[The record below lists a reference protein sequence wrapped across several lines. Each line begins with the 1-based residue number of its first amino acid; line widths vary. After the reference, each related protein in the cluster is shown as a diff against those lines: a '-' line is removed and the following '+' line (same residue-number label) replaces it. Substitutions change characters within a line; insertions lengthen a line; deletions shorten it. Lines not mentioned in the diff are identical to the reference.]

1 MPELLDPFEPDDR
14 IERAL
19 AESRSHLLGNIPQ
32 PGLGSVS
39 ARADAVRRRRRLF
52 TAAGGTALAVLTI
65 TGVRLASAPA
75 EPQPGPAAPNNYT
88 MNTTLTSHTSTW
100 AGEGIEVLAPDRPTL
115 NVPGSLYD
123 VEFAD
128 DRHGYAL
135 AADCRALPTCTLT
148 FARSDDGGDEWQT
161 LAAPI
166 ATATP
171 ETLPDLVVLNGTEL
185 VLGGSWHSPDSGRT
199 WAATPVDDAPLAAIP
214 ANGRLFV
221 AGDGLRVRLAGA
233 GGRAAKLTTV
243 PAGLTVRWA
252 AAGPARDGAWWIT
265 GTSDGKPQIAVS
277 RDAGRTW
284 LTTTLSVLNGD
295 IGNIR
300 IATGKDQIYAVVTGR
315 ATIDGTHQAGSPILG
330 LFRSTDNGQTFALFE
345 GFPPAAAEDTV
356 PLPDGR
362 VLMAVDTDPGTWWV
376 AASGQ
381 QGGSKIT
388 ALPQVSR
395 VHRTGAGYVAFG
407 VWGMDWAA
415 FSPDGMSWRRLGLR

>member
-65 TGVRLASAPA
+65 TGVRLASTPG
-75 EPQPGPAAPNNYT
+75 EPTPGPAAPNQYAI
-88 MNTTLTSHTSTW
+88 NTSVTSHTSTW
-100 AGEGIEVLAPDRPTL
+100 SGEGIEVLAPDRSTL
-115 NVPGSLYD
+115 NVPGLLYD

-135 AADCRALPTCTLT
+135 AADCHALPTCTLT
-148 FARSDDGGDEWQT
+148 LARSDDGGDEWQRLQT
-161 LAAPI
+161 PVPA
-166 ATATP
+166 ATP
-171 ETLPDLVVLNGTEL
+171 ETLPDLMVLNGTEL
-185 VLGGSWHSPDSGRT
+185 VLGGAWHSPDSGRT
-199 WAATPVDDAPLAAIP
+199 WAATPVDDSPLTSIP
-214 ANGRLFV
+214 ANSRLFL
-221 AGDGLRVRLAGA
+221 ASDGLRVRQAAA
-233 GGRAAKLTTV
+233 GGRAAKLGTV
-243 PAGLTVRWA
+243 PSGLTVTWA
-252 AAGPARDGAWWIT
+252 APGPARDGAWWVT
-265 GTSDGKPQIAVS
+265 GFSGGKPQIAVS

-284 LTTTLSVLNGD
+284 QLTPVSVLSGVV
-295 IGNIR
+295 GGIR
-300 IATGKDQIYAVVTGR
+300 IAIGKDQIYAVVTGR
-315 ATIDGTHQAGSPILG
+315 ATIDGTRQAASPILG
-330 LFRSTDNGQTFALFE
+330 LFRSTDNGQTFSLFE
-345 GFPPAAAEDTV
+345 GFPPASAGDLV

-362 VLMAVDTDPGTWWV
+362 VLTAVDTDPGTWWV

-381 QGGSKIT
+381 QGGTKVT

-415 FSPDGMSWRRLGLR
+415 FSPDGMSWRRLGVH